1 MYRPNAIL
9 NHFECKTSSHFI
21 IEWLFSLKNKN
32 KQKKTLLFEIRF
44 SYTLSMSDELK
55 SPNYIP

>member
-1 MYRPNAIL
+1 MINFP
-9 NHFECKTSSHFI
+9 
-21 IEWLFSLKNKN
+21 
-32 KQKKTLLFEIRF
+32 KKKKKKKILFEIRF